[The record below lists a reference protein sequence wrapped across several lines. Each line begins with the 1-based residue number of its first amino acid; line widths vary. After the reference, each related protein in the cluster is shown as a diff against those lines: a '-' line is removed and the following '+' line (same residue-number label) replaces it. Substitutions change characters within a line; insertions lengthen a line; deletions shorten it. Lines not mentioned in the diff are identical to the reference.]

1 MFFLY
6 TSREIEEYSLELL
19 TFSFNFLLYC
29 IMFSLEA
36 KIRTDEAKIAR
47 ANGLI
52 PANVYGKDT
61 PSTMIAVGVSEFI
74 KVYRTAGKN
83 HVISLTVDKKK
94 YDVLVHEA
102 QRHPVTG
109 AFLHLDFLTVDMK
122 SEVHVQIPIKLVGT
136 SPAVVSG
143 GELHQSLH
151 ALDVKCL
158 PADIVDAFELD
169 ISVIDHIDTTLHVS
183 DLTVN
188 TKKFNV
194 ISHQEEPIVSV
205 HAPRKQK
212 EEDETTAS
220 VADVGVA
227 TAKAESAE

>member
-1 MFFLY
+1 
-6 TSREIEEYSLELL
+6 
-19 TFSFNFLLYC
+19 
-29 IMFSLEA
+29 MFSLEA
-36 KIRTDEAKIAR
+36 KIRTDAAKIAR

-61 PSTMIAVGVSEFI
+61 PSTMIAIGVSEFI

-83 HVISLTVDKKK
+83 HIITLMVDKKK
-94 YDVLVHEA
+94 YDVLVHEV

-122 SEVHVQIPIKLVGT
+122 SEVHLQIPVKLVGT
-136 SPAVVSG
+136 SPAVVAG

-169 ISVIDHIDTTLHVS
+169 ISVIDKIDTTLHAS
-183 DLTVN
+183 DIKVD
-188 TKKFNV
+188 TKKFHV
-194 ISHQEEPIVSV
+194 LTHAEEAVVSV
-205 HAPRKQK
+205 HTHKGHK
-212 EEDETTAS
+212 EDTESTGS

-227 TAKAESAE
+227 TAKADSAE

>member
-1 MFFLY
+1 
-6 TSREIEEYSLELL
+6 
-19 TFSFNFLLYC
+19 
-29 IMFSLEA
+29 MFSLEA
-36 KIRTDEAKIAR
+36 KIRTDAAKIAR
-47 ANGLI
+47 TNGLI

-83 HVISLTVDKKK
+83 HVITLTVDKKK

-122 SEVHVQIPIKLVGT
+122 SEVHIQIPVKLVGI
-136 SPAVVSG
+136 SPAVVAG

-169 ISVIDHIDTTLHVS
+169 ISVIDKIDTTLHAS
-183 DLTVN
+183 DIKVDANKFHILTHAEAAV
-188 TKKFNV
+188 
-194 ISHQEEPIVSV
+194 VSV
-205 HAPRKQK
+205 HAHKGHK
-212 EEDETTAS
+212 EDTESPAS

-227 TAKAESAE
+227 TAKTESAE